1 MTRILTAGL
10 LAAVAVAGVQSWRL
24 ASEQAAHADT
34 RAQHALQIAELAKAA
49 RQAEADARAEEQ
61 RRTAEV
67 QKAANDARQAMERAR
82 ADAVAAAD
90 AGDRLRKHIAT
101 LTAASCAGLIGA
113 DAASGSAAAD
123 ATAGMLADVQRR
135 IDDATNRIA
144 EFADRAHAAGRACES
159 GYNALTP

>member
-24 ASEQAAHADT
+24 ASEQAANAET
-34 RAQHALQIAELAKAA
+34 RAQHAHQIAAMAEAA
-49 RQAEADARAEEQ
+49 RQAEADARTEEQ

-67 QKAANDARQAMERAR
+67 QKAADDARQAMERAR

-90 AGDRLRKHIAT
+90 AGDRLRKHITT
-101 LTAASCAGLIGA
+101 LTAASCAGAIGA
-113 DAASGSAAAD
+113 EAASGGTPAD
-123 ATAGMLADVQRR
+123 ATARMLADVQRR

-144 EFADRAHAAGRACES
+144 QFADSAHAAGRACES

>member
-24 ASEQAAHADT
+24 ASEQAHHADT
-34 RAQHALQIAELAKAA
+34 RAQHAQQIAALAEAA
-49 RQAEADARAEEQ
+49 RQAEADARTEEQ
-61 RRTAEV
+61 RRTEEV
-67 QKAANDARQAMERAR
+67 QKAADDARQAMERAR

-101 LTAASCAGLIGA
+101 ITAARCAGASGA
-113 DAASGSAAAD
+113 AAASGGTPAD
-123 ATAGMLADVQRR
+123 ATARMLADVFSEMERAGR
-135 IDDATNRIA
+135 AMA
-144 EFADRAHAAGRACES
+144 EEADRRGIAGAACES